1 MSSAHDSRPRRRY
14 HMASRALSAA
24 ATRQR
29 ILDAA
34 RELFLGAPSFDHVS
48 LEQIAERAGVAAK
61 TVQRRFG
68 SKDALLVECAQGERA
83 ERKVTPGDIASIAH
97 LLASRHEATMDLV
110 VRYLAL
116 EARVPAL
123 TQAFASARAG
133 HWRWLEEAFA
143 PYLPTRRSR
152 LQRQRVAELFAATE
166 VYSWHSWRRRFGIS
180 RDQAEKALT
189 EILEALVGRWQASGV
204 SLDPPRPEEHDH
216 LGAPLE
222 PRHG

>member
-1 MSSAHDSRPRRRY
+1 
-14 HMASRALSAA
+14 MASRALAAA

-34 RELFLGAPSFDHVS
+34 RELLLAAPSFDDVS
-48 LEQIAERAGVAAK
+48 LEQIAERAGVALK

-68 SKDALLVECAQGERA
+68 SKDALLIACARGERA
-83 ERKVTPGDIASIAH
+83 ARKVTPGDIAAIAH
-97 LLASRHEATMDLV
+97 VLATRYEATMDAV

-123 TQAFASARAG
+123 AQVLAGARSA

-143 PYLPTRRSR
+143 PHLPARRSR
-152 LQRQRVAELFAATE
+152 LQRQRVAELLAATD
-166 VYSWHSWRRRFGIS
+166 VYAWHSWRRRFGIS

-189 EILEALVGRWQASGV
+189 ELLEALVARWHAGGSGEGKDV
-204 SLDPPRPEEHDH
+204 P
-216 LGAPLE
+216 
-222 PRHG
+222 